1 MIRAYVNLSNQREAI
16 LCKQNGPLN
25 VHPQIDSHFKSSKL
39 LQCSHLYTH
48 NPGSSKDGEIQW
60 DQLRTL
66 HQILQKTCYK

>member
-1 MIRAYVNLSNQREAI
+1 MPQTESKTPLLLLRVYVNLSNQREAI

-48 NPGSSKDGEIQW
+48 NPGSSKDGEIQ
-60 DQLRTL
+60 
-66 HQILQKTCYK
+66 